1 MSSTIIVDIVVG
13 VNGGKEGAQLICDK
27 KKVTIEFLMRNGYR
41 KVYSDHDF
49 YKCFARV
56 REGHPDFI
64 FYCEGAKVNVHTSS
78 MSSQM
83 SLGLKAYELTLGKAP
98 SLDDVVYIFDYAE
111 GELTNDYSVQRE
123 FYMRWIKS
131 EKPIDDE

>member
-13 VNGGKEGAQLICDK
+13 VNGSKEDAQLICDK
-27 KKVTIEFLMRNGYR
+27 KKITIELLMRNGYR
-41 KVYSDHDF
+41 KSYSDHDF
-49 YKCFARV
+49 YKCFAKV
-56 REGHPDFI
+56 REDHPDI
-64 FYCEGAKVNVHTSS
+64 VFYCKGAKVNVHTSS

-83 SLGLKAYELTLGKAP
+83 SLGLKAYELALGKTP

-131 EKPIDDE
+131 EKPIDGE